1 MIKNTI
7 QLLLAIVLFASCN
20 QYEKTPSGLAYKFT
34 KGSGKEKLK
43 HGQAIKMNIEYKLTA
58 KDSILSSSFGH
69 IPVYF
74 VLDTAHLGKYNFTE
88 LLTSSSEGDKI
99 DFRLSID
106 TLKKMGMVEY
116 NAIFHKGDFIAGKV
130 DIIKVFPGQP
140 EMMTDYQ
147 KELEIEKQSEITALK
162 AYTDKKGIKT
172 TSTPG
177 GVLVEV
183 INAGDAVKGD
193 SGMQSSVLYRG
204 YFIDGKVF
212 DSNMVKSAPGG
223 GHPYDVVVGT
233 GSVIKGWDEGLKLLG
248 KGGKARFFVPSML
261 AYGPQGSQPVIPPY
275 ANLVFDIEVTNVA
288 VPAPKPAQPTI
299 PGGAIQGGGQPQG
312 H

>member
-34 KGSGKEKLK
+34 KGNGKEKLK

-58 KDSILSSSFGH
+58 KDSTLSSSFDH

-106 TLKKMGMVEY
+106 TLKKMGMVEF
-116 NAIFHKGDFIAGKV
+116 NNIFHKGDFIAGKV

-140 EMMTDYQ
+140 EMMVDYQ
-147 KELEIEKQSEITALK
+147 KELELEKQKEITALK
-162 AYTDKKGIKT
+162 SYTEKKGIKT

-177 GVLVEV
+177 GVLVE
-183 INAGDAVKGD
+183 ITTPGEGPKGD

-204 YFIDGKVF
+204 YFLDGKVF
-212 DSNMVKSAPGG
+212 DSNMVKTAPGG
-223 GHPYDVVVGT
+223 GTPYDVLVGT
-233 GSVIKGWDEGLKLLG
+233 GAVIKGWDEGLKLFG
-248 KGGKARFFVPSML
+248 KGGKGRFYVPAML

-275 ANLVFDIEVTNVA
+275 ANLVFDIEVTNVS
-288 VPAPKPAQPTI
+288 VPTPKPAQPVM
-299 PGGAIQGGGQPQG
+299 PGGIPHGGGQPQG

>member
-43 HGQAIKMNIEYKLTA
+43 HGQSIKMNIEYKLTA

-116 NAIFHKGDFIAGKV
+116 NNVFHKGDFIAGKV

-140 EMMTDYQ
+140 EMMADYQ
-147 KELEIEKQSEITALK
+147 KELETEKQKEIAVLK

-172 TSTPG
+172 QSTPA

-183 INAGDAVKGD
+183 INAGDAVKAD
-193 SGMQSSVLYRG
+193 SGMQASVLYRG
-204 YFIDGKVF
+204 TFIDSKVAF
-212 DSNMVKSAPGG
+212 DSNMVANAPGG

-233 GSVIKGWDEGLKLLG
+233 AAVIKGWDEGLKLFG
-248 KGGKARFFVPSML
+248 KGGKGRLFVPAML

-275 ANLVFDIEVTNVA
+275 ANLIFDVEITNVA
-288 VPAPKPAQPTI
+288 KPAPKPVQPAM
-299 PGGAIQGGGQPQG
+299 PGAPQGQPAG